1 MERSTAKTMDCYVEF
16 QTFKDAQETV
26 TRINKIFE
34 TGRAP
39 RLGNRVVYV
48 ELSNQDELLRDLFPR
63 AKCVSWQD
71 GMPIALP
78 NRDPYS
84 TGFAGFLTSEEI
96 LGAIRHAEIPHR
108 VSDAHSIVRCPCC
121 NTLTLL
127 RFSSPRFVLNALSV
141 PMNPRSARFTK

>member
-84 TGFAGFLTSEEI
+84 TGFAGFLASEEI

-108 VSDAHSIVRCPCC
+108 VSNAH
-121 NTLTLL
+121 
-127 RFSSPRFVLNALSV
+127 
-141 PMNPRSARFTK
+141 